1 MHSFITLRK
10 IFIVSIL
17 SAGFFAA
24 CTRINSTNVGSD
36 LIPPIDGITTL
47 DTVLDVITETFVS
60 PDTARI
66 YRSDI
71 HLLGAISND
80 PLFGTTRASM
90 FFEMKP
96 EYYPFYIP
104 GHKDSVVV
112 DSAVLIL
119 SYAGL
124 YGDSTQPLRL
134 TVSEI
139 NQNTPLDLERLYPV
153 DYPNVTPVLPGFQM
167 APPVNIDIRRLGDSV
182 NNRYENAKNQI
193 RVKLNKSVADRFI
206 KQYDSTSAYKNDSLF
221 RTFFAGFALTVDA
234 GAPANALLQ
243 IGLTDTNSKFALY
256 YSSSSTGATQRDT
269 TVTYFRFYAAASGSA
284 NFVTRNRAGAEIA
297 SHLATSTSPKPDSLV
312 YVQTT
317 PGTYVRIR
325 VPGLQG
331 LSNRFIHRA
340 ELIAEQVPD
349 DAHLI
354 LEQQL
359 TPPRYL
365 LLSIF
370 DSVNN
375 RRRNLP
381 NDYAFSSSG
390 PNIADFGGYIT
401 AKSVPGYDKI
411 AAYTFNLS
419 RYVQGI
425 VTRKDTSF
433 NLLLSAPSN
442 DSLYYTTPYP
452 ITGAATIAYLSPAMG
467 NLTADGR
474 VRLGGGTHSRFRMR
488 LRIIYSRL

>member
-10 IFIVSIL
+10 IFTVFIL
-17 SAGFFAA
+17 SAGFLSA
-24 CTRINSTNVGSD
+24 CTRISSSDVGSG

-47 DTVLDVITETFVS
+47 DTLLEVITETFDS

-66 YRSDI
+66 YRSDM
-71 HLLGAISND
+71 HVLGAITND

-139 NQNTPLDLERLYPV
+139 NQNTPLDPQRLYPV
-153 DYPNVTPVLPGFQM
+153 DYPNVQPVLPGFQM
-167 APPVNIDIRRLGDSV
+167 GPSVNVDIRRLTDSV

-193 RVKLNKSVADRFI
+193 RIKLNKSVADRFI
-206 KQYDSTSAYKNDSLF
+206 KLYDSSGAYKNDSTF
-221 RTFFAGFALTVDA
+221 RTFFPGFAVTVDA
-234 GAPANALLQ
+234 ASPANALLQ
-243 IGLTDTNSKFALY
+243 INLTDTNSKFALY
-256 YSSSSTGATQRDT
+256 YSSSSTGASQRDT
-269 TVTYFRFYAAASGSA
+269 TVSYFRFYPTVSGDA
-284 NFVTRNRAGAEIA
+284 NFVTRNRSGAEIS
-297 SHLATSTSPKPDSLV
+297 SHLSTSTSLKPDSLL
-312 YVQTT
+312 YIQTT
-317 PGTYVRIR
+317 PGTYARIT
-325 VPGLQG
+325 VPGLAG

-349 DAHLI
+349 DGHLI

-365 LLSIF
+365 LLTIY
-370 DSVNN
+370 DSVNKQK
-375 RRRNLP
+375 RNVP
-381 NDYAFSSSG
+381 NDYAMSSSG

-401 AKSVPGYDKI
+401 SKSVPGYDKI
-411 AAYTFNLS
+411 AAYTFNIS

-425 VTRKDTSF
+425 VTRKDPAFTF
-433 NLLLSAPSN
+433 LLSAPAN
-442 DSLYYTTPYP
+442 DSILYTTPYP
-452 ITGAATIAYLSPAMG
+452 ITAPLDTAYLSSAVG
-467 NLTADGR
+467 NITGDGR